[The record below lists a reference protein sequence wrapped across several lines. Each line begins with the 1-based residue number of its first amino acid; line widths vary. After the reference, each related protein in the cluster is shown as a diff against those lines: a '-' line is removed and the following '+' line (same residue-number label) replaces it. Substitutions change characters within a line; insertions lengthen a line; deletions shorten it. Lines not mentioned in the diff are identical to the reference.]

1 MPRSP
6 RSTPPSPPRCATRA
20 RVAHPDQG
28 GLDAGQLRVAVS
40 LRAIGEGHVSSI
52 GFCTAVIGPGP
63 TWSFD
68 HRELP
73 VVTGEAAPAVW
84 RKRQLRA
91 VLADQ
96 GSIDEL
102 STALLHSLPERF
114 DALDL
119 ERSLAGV
126 SGDLLARPGGPGAW
140 TCCAGWSPRPIR

>member
-1 MPRSP
+1 MVTNVPTAQALSP
-6 RSTPPSPPRCATRA
+6 ARTLLLGATFTAEYAIEGAALCNPSAI
-20 RVAHPDQG
+20 AHPDQS

-68 HRELP
+68 PPGACAGRRRRGGAGPGL
-73 VVTGEAAPAVW
+73 W
-84 RKRQLRA
+84 RADHLRA

-102 STALLHSLPERF
+102 ELCPAGRTA
-114 DALDL
+114 
-119 ERSLAGV
+119 
-126 SGDLLARPGGPGAW
+126 
-140 TCCAGWSPRPIR
+140 